1 VLAFVLTRLTWE
13 RVGLIRDRAG
23 LGSALV
29 GIEEIEEGAAT
40 VAVPSGPE
48 YNLAWQDWLNLTSMT
63 TGARLIARWALER
76 AESRRS
82 RFRRDFPESDPRWL
96 VNVLVQ
102 AKGREGS
109 SVWTEPVRF
118 RRARPDSREP
128 QMAAVEIGG

>member
-1 VLAFVLTRLTWE
+1 MLTRLTWK
-13 RVGLIRDRAG
+13 RVGLIRDRAR
-23 LGSALV
+23 LEPALA

-63 TGARLIARWALER
+63 TGARLIARSALER

-96 VNVLVQ
+96 VNVLAQ
-102 AKGREGS
+102 AKGREG

-128 QMAAVEIGG
+128 QMAALEIGG